1 MITVVL
7 YCISNN
13 LCSMIS
19 DRQLLLEVVG
29 RFVSSKIL
37 NSGLTQTGTV
47 PRDLVVLV
55 KVYW

>member
-13 LCSMIS
+13 LCSMTS

-37 NSGLTQTGTV
+37 NSGLTQSGTV

-55 KVYW
+55 KVYR